1 MPNLSSRIPQGTL
14 RFISRRL
21 IRALISLLIFQT
33 ILFGLIQALPSDLV
47 ELKAIVGAHGEGL
60 EEFQM
65 TGPAEPIWQQFITW
79 VKGFYQGDLGKST
92 SEGKPVAD
100 VLVERLPRSL
110 LLLLPGTVIGFLLG
124 VWLGKRVAWQK
135 RGWLQ
140 FVATLGGTAF
150 YTSFPP
156 WLAFVMIHAFG
167 LSLGWFPAGTTID
180 PMKWFRYEDITINE
194 VILKLFLTIGAAGL
208 AYLLITWLT
217 RNRTRLCSRLQ
228 TVGGVGIIILAVIP
242 WITSDYGTLAFDL
255 LYHLM
260 LPMVT
265 LILLSFGE
273 TMLVMRAT
281 MVEAM
286 QADHVPVARAKGLR
300 DSEVRD
306 RHVARVAILPVLA
319 RFILRLPLVVI
330 GSFVLENVFTWDG
343 MGEMLFNA
351 AQVNDL
357 AVLMGVLTVVGV
369 GILLSHIF
377 LDLIN
382 LWIDPR
388 QREAMATEEFR
399 G

>member
-1 MPNLSSRIPQGTL
+1 
-14 RFISRRL
+14 
-21 IRALISLLIFQT
+21 
-33 ILFGLIQALPSDLV
+33 
-47 ELKAIVGAHGEGL
+47 
-60 EEFQM
+60 
-65 TGPAEPIWQQFITW
+65 
-79 VKGFYQGDLGKST
+79 
-92 SEGKPVAD
+92 
-100 VLVERLPRSL
+100 
-110 LLLLPGTVIGFLLG
+110 
-124 VWLGKRVAWQK
+124 
-135 RGWLQ
+135 
-140 FVATLGGTAF
+140 
-150 YTSFPP
+150 
-156 WLAFVMIHAFG
+156 
-167 LSLGWFPAGTTID
+167 
-180 PMKWFRYEDITINE
+180 
-194 VILKLFLTIGAAGL
+194 
-208 AYLLITWLT
+208 
-217 RNRTRLCSRLQ
+217 
-228 TVGGVGIIILAVIP
+228 
-242 WITSDYGTLAFDL
+242 LAFDL

>member
-14 RFISRRL
+14 PFIGRRL
-21 IRALISLLIFQT
+21 LRALISLLLFQT
-33 ILFGLIQALPSDLV
+33 ILFSLIQTLPSDLV
-47 ELKAIVGAHGEGL
+47 ELSAVVAAHGEGL
-60 EEFQM
+60 EDFQM
-65 TGPAEPIWQQFITW
+65 TGPAEPVWQQFITW

-92 SEGKPVAD
+92 SVGKPVAD
-100 VLVERLPRSL
+100 LLAERLPRSL
-110 LLLLPGTVIGFLLG
+110 LLLLPGTVFGFLLG
-124 VWLGKRVAWQK
+124 IWLGKRVAWQK

-140 FVATLGGTAF
+140 FAATLGGTAF

-180 PMKWFRYEDITINE
+180 PMKWFRYEVTINE
-194 VILKLFLTIGAAGL
+194 VILKMFLTMGAAGL

-217 RNRTRLCSRLQ
+217 RNQTRFRSRLQ

-242 WITSDYGTLAFDL
+242 WITSDYGPLALDL
-255 LYHLM
+255 LYHLT

-281 MVEAM
+281 MIETM
-286 QADHVPVARAKGLR
+286 QADHVPTAQAKGLR

-319 RFILRLPLVVI
+319 RFILRLPLVII

-343 MGEMLFNA
+343 MGEILFNA
-351 AQVNDL
+351 AQDNDL

-388 QREAMATEEFR
+388 QRETMATEVFR